1 MGQLGGIH
9 HTDGHRI
16 AMPPAEMLELFDGM
30 AHRVPVVEEFTQTL
44 LLQIGGDVVG
54 LDLYRALNELGNHV
68 FERRAE
74 ECRAVE
80 SAQFSCVVF
89 EDMQDFGVADETGFG
104 DFAETLDEDV
114 IGQRSQRLGVGQH
127 TGRRVERADEVL
139 ALRGVDAGFATGGGI
154 DHGQQRGRAVYIAHA
169 AHPRGSHETGQIGCG
184 TAAKPHH
191 GIGSGETFVAKAF
204 PNAVGHGNGLAGF
217 GIRNHDVG
225 NLIAALTQQGA
236 GTIGVSLHRLS
247 VDKRD
252 FGGFGSQHVDQMVHG
267 TFANDHIIRLN
278 CRSGNMHCSLRYH
291 INHFLRCALR
301 RKPPGMDMNVG
312 DLAEYWV
319 TLLEQF
325 FPTGVGVAIEHGPAS
340 PTVRAFHGFR
350 RIGIK
355 VDHTTAMV
363 DVGGEGMLGG
373 WRHGSATAQRK
384 DTVEILKHISDEIG
398 LDLAEC
404 RLTVFLEVGGN
415 LHAHFTFDLH
425 IGIGERQTQHMR
437 HFLTDTC
444 FAGSHH
450 ADDDGAGACGHN
462 LRILSTIGGY
472 SC

>member
-1 MGQLGGIH
+1 
-9 HTDGHRI
+9 
-16 AMPPAEMLELFDGM
+16 
-30 AHRVPVVEEFTQTL
+30 
-44 LLQIGGDVVG
+44 
-54 LDLYRALNELGNHV
+54 
-68 FERRAE
+68 
-74 ECRAVE
+74 
-80 SAQFSCVVF
+80 
-89 EDMQDFGVADETGFG
+89 MQDFGVADETGFG

-301 RKPPGMDMNVG
+301 RKEGVIGAPPPKEKIPSKSSSISAMRS
-312 DLAEYWV
+312 
-319 TLLEQF
+319 
-325 FPTGVGVAIEHGPAS
+325 AS
-340 PTVRAFHGFR
+340 TSR
-350 RIGIK
+350 
-355 VDHTTAMV
+355 
-363 DVGGEGMLGG
+363 
-373 WRHGSATAQRK
+373 
-384 DTVEILKHISDEIG
+384 
-398 LDLAEC
+398 
-404 RLTVFLEVGGN
+404 N
-415 LHAHFTFDLH
+415 
-425 IGIGERQTQHMR
+425 
-437 HFLTDTC
+437 
-444 FAGSHH
+444 AGSP
-450 ADDDGAGACGHN
+450 
-462 LRILSTIGGY
+462 Y
-472 SC
+472 SSK

>member
-1 MGQLGGIH
+1 MKQFKKVLVANRGE
-9 HTDGHRI
+9 I
-16 AMPPAEMLELFDGM
+16 AI
-30 AHRVPVVEEFTQTL
+30 RVF
-44 LLQIGGDVVG
+44 
-54 LDLYRALNELGNHV
+54 RALNELGNHV

-139 ALRGVDAGFATGGGI
+139 ALWSVDAGFAAGGGV

-252 FGGFGSQHVDQMVHG
+252 FGGFGPSTSTRWFM
-267 TFANDHIIRLN
+267 A
-278 CRSGNMHCSLRYH
+278 
-291 INHFLRCALR
+291 
-301 RKPPGMDMNVG
+301 P
-312 DLAEYWV
+312 
-319 TLLEQF
+319 
-325 FPTGVGVAIEHGPAS
+325 S
-340 PTVRAFHGFR
+340 PM
-350 RIGIK
+350 
-355 VDHTTAMV
+355 TTSY
-363 DVGGEGMLGG
+363 
-373 WRHGSATAQRK
+373 GSIAAR
-384 DTVEILKHISDEIG
+384 
-398 LDLAEC
+398 
-404 RLTVFLEVGGN
+404 
-415 LHAHFTFDLH
+415 
-425 IGIGERQTQHMR
+425 
-437 HFLTDTC
+437 
-444 FAGSHH
+444 
-450 ADDDGAGACGHN
+450 
-462 LRILSTIGGY
+462 
-472 SC
+472 